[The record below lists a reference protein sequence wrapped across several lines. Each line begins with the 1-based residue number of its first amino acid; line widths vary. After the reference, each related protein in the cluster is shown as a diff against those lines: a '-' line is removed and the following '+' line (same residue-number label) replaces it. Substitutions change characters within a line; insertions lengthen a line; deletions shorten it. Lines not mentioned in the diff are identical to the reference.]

1 MKLNKIINFI
11 SCSTFLLLLFIPK
24 LVFAENIQPLVKP
37 NVESATPVLYYG
49 LVVVVLVLAG
59 GLYWA
64 WNENVKVMKQLKN
77 NETNK

>member
-1 MKLNKIINFI
+1 MNLNKIISYI
-11 SCSTFLLLLFIPK
+11 TLLLLFIPR
-24 LVFAENIQPLVKP
+24 LVFAEDIQPLVKP
-37 NVESATPVLYYG
+37 NVENATPVLYYG

>member
-1 MKLNKIINFI
+1 MKLNKII
-11 SCSTFLLLLFIPK
+11 SCITLLLLFIPR
-24 LVFAENIQPLVKP
+24 LVFAEDIQPLVKP
-37 NVESATPVLYYG
+37 NVETATPVLYYG